1 MRITIVAVGRLRSGP
16 EKALVD
22 HFANR
27 ISWPFEI
34 REVEEKRSLDG
45 DTLKRREA
53 ELLLK
58 NCPARSQII
67 ALDERG
73 KDISSREFAGKL
85 GNWQDN
91 GIRDVSIIIGGP
103 SGLHNTLRRQTNLTI
118 SFGRLTWPHML
129 ARGMLVEQLYR
140 AQQIIAGHPYHRE

>member
-1 MRITIVAVGRLRSGP
+1 MRITLVAVGRLRQGP
-16 EKALVD
+16 EKSLVD

-27 ISWPFEI
+27 ISWQFEI
-34 REVEEKRSLDG
+34 REVEEKRTLDG

-53 ELLLK
+53 ELLLN
-58 NCPARSQII
+58 NCPSKSQII

-73 KDISSREFAGKL
+73 KDISSREFANKL
-85 GNWQDN
+85 GDWQNDR
-91 GIRDVSIIIGGP
+91 IRDISIIIGGP
-103 SGLHNTLRRQTNLTI
+103 SGLHNVLLKQANLII

>member
-1 MRITIVAVGRLRSGP
+1 MRITLVAVGRLRRGP

-22 HFANR
+22 HFTNR

-58 NCPARSQII
+58 NCPTRSQII
-67 ALDERG
+67 ALDEQG
-73 KDISSREFAGKL
+73 NDISSREFSDKL
-85 GNWQDN
+85 GDWRDN

-103 SGLHNTLRRQTNLTI
+103 NGLHKTLLRQADLTI